1 MKTLAW
7 QAAMITLL
15 AGFAG
20 TPEIAAAHSLEAQAT
35 FTVEIHN
42 DAKMDSKELVDA
54 ERVAGA
60 VFKKAGVASSWMEAG
75 AISENQTS
83 DAADDVASLAHLR
96 VYILSVA
103 TADSLTL
110 PDGVMGVAPGNGPD
124 RQFVYILYDR
134 VKELAHKRETVGA
147 LDARISLCTGQIL
160 GEVIAHEIGHII
172 LNLSSHS
179 ATGIMRGPWDRRDLQ
194 DAAYGQL
201 LFTPEQAKVIR
212 MEVARRDIPQ
222 FAFAVPYSK
231 AGRASVQQLEAKS
244 R

>member
-15 AGFAG
+15 AGLAG
-20 TPEIAAAHSLEAQAT
+20 MPENAAAHSLEVPAT

-42 DAKMDSKELVDA
+42 DAKMDSKELANA
-54 ERVAGA
+54 ERVAGT
-60 VFKKAGVASSWMEAG
+60 VFKKAGVASNWVEAG
-75 AISENQTS
+75 TVYKNQSS
-83 DAADDVASLAHLR
+83 DAADDATSLAHLR
-96 VYILSVA
+96 VYILSGA
-103 TADSLTL
+103 TADSLAL

-147 LDARISLCTGQIL
+147 LDARISLCTSQIL

-212 MEVARRDIPQ
+212 TEVARRDTRQ
-222 FAFAVPYSK
+222 QSQRATDSN
-231 AGRASVQQLEAKS
+231 RASELLD
-244 R
+244 